1 MNEINKRYS
10 VLRAVFK
17 ITPNITFVKNT
28 DFIYIAASEQFAK
41 MVGKE
46 CASEIVGKTDF
57 DIFEESLAKKH
68 RMEDEWILF
77 NRNNME
83 NIVEEYCDSN
93 GNIRYDSVSKYHLV
107 DECQEPL
114 GIYGVQFDVTKDVLE
129 QRQYEQE
136 VQYLFDM
143 NENVYFAYLLDI
155 DEWKIIYEKDSVV
168 KDVEMHFDREIES
181 FCKIALEGVCSVE
194 SEAYEFYKL
203 FSSEHLKSIYFSG
216 QTDIALEYQRRLKK
230 DEVRWVKDQMKFL
243 KNPETGHLLLAFT
256 VSDIEEDKQREQE
269 LIRRAETDS
278 LTGVLNRATFL
289 KKVQH
294 ILRTEGYGSNHAL
307 FMLDIDNF
315 KSLNDT
321 KGHQVGDQFL
331 IEMSK
336 TVKSCFRNT
345 DIVGRLGGDEF
356 MVCMRYTPSY
366 SITERNAKS
375 LLTGIQQ
382 LCEHYDTPNL
392 SVSIGISVYPEN
404 GTTFDELYEKA
415 DKALYCAKTKGK
427 NRFEFASVPKLK

>member
-1 MNEINKRYS
+1 
-10 VLRAVFK
+10 
-17 ITPNITFVKNT
+17 
-28 DFIYIAASEQFAK
+28 
-41 MVGKE
+41 
-46 CASEIVGKTDF
+46 
-57 DIFEESLAKKH
+57 
-68 RMEDEWILF
+68 
-77 NRNNME
+77 
-83 NIVEEYCDSN
+83 
-93 GNIRYDSVSKYHLV
+93 
-107 DECQEPL
+107 
-114 GIYGVQFDVTKDVLE
+114 
-129 QRQYEQE
+129 
-136 VQYLFDM
+136 
-143 NENVYFAYLLDI
+143 
-155 DEWKIIYEKDSVV
+155 
-168 KDVEMHFDREIES
+168 
-181 FCKIALEGVCSVE
+181 
-194 SEAYEFYKL
+194 
-203 FSSEHLKSIYFSG
+203 
-216 QTDIALEYQRRLKK
+216 
-230 DEVRWVKDQMKFL
+230 MKFL

-256 VSDIEEDKQREQE
+256 VSDIDKDKQREQE

-375 LLTGIQQ
+375 LLAGIQQ
-382 LCEHYDTPNL
+382 LCECYDTPNL